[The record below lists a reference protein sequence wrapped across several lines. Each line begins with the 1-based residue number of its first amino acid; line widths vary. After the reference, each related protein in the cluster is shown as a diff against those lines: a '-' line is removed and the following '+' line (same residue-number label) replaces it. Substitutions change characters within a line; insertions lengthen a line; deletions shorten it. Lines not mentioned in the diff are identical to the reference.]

1 MNVSEVSGYDAGS
14 WSAEGINVEIVWRHF
29 VIGDIGVDGFA
40 EEIDDGAA
48 AGITD
53 GPGFVVGEIMS
64 CDVLVEPFGDA
75 VG

>member
-1 MNVSEVSGYDAGS
+1 MDVGIVGCYGAGS
-14 WSAEGINVEIVWRHF
+14 WGTEGINVEIVWRHF
-29 VIGDIGVDGFA
+29 IVGDIGVDGFA

-53 GPGFVVGEIMS
+53 GPGFVVGQIMS
-64 CDVLVEPFGDA
+64 CDVLVESFGDA